1 MTTQGEDLVELYDRA
16 PLNPRYWISI
26 ALGIT
31 TSVFDFF
38 DFFIVGFLVA
48 VLAPQWHLTFGQTS
62 VMLLSAGVGAIVGA
76 LAWGAL
82 ADRWGRKTLLV
93 AGVAL
98 CALGAGSISLIP
110 DGAWMLFAA
119 LRFVVGFG
127 VGAAAA
133 VGVPLIVEYTPT
145 RHRTIIASATVIP
158 VSLGILAA
166 SLTAATLLQ
175 QIGWRGLATLG
186 FIPLLPAVLIALI
199 MPESV
204 RWLVSRGRHA
214 EARRIVARALN
225 VSTDTLPHPAGVTG
239 TAVSPPAPASS
250 FADLLANPKLFW
262 LTVIVW
268 FGASTANYG
277 VFLWGPTIVALLMGV
292 RPTEAAHLFVFVSLT
307 GMLGRTAFSLLPQ
320 WLGRKRCGE
329 IMGYGIALSLGA
341 AALFFDRTIFGYP
354 AFVVLLIPAALF
366 FDGGFSNIAPYSA
379 EIFPVRLSAR
389 GVGLA
394 QAANGVG
401 KIAGPLCL
409 ALIAGASN
417 LITPKATIEAVTPAF
432 LFLAGCGLAV
442 GLAFSL
448 LGVETHGKPLALER
462 VDPVVPLQE
471 TSGLREQTILR
482 G

>member
-1 MTTQGEDLVELYDRA
+1 MTTPGEDLVELYDRA
-16 PLNPRYWISI
+16 PLNPRYWISM
-26 ALGIT
+26 ALAIT

-62 VMLLSAGVGAIVGA
+62 VMLLSAGVGAILGA

-82 ADRWGRKTLLV
+82 SDRFGRKTLLV
-93 AGVAL
+93 AGVFL
-98 CALGAGSISLIP
+98 CALGSGSISLIP
-110 DGAWMLFAA
+110 DGAWMMFAV
-119 LRFVVGFG
+119 LRFFVGFG

-145 RHRTIIASATVIP
+145 RHRTIITSATVIP
-158 VSLGILAA
+158 VSLGVLAA

-175 QIGWRGLATLG
+175 HIGWRGLATLG

-204 RWLVSRGRHA
+204 RWLVSRGRHT
-214 EARRIVARALN
+214 EARRIVARTLN
-225 VSTDTLPHPAGVTG
+225 VAPETLPQAAGWTG
-239 TAVSPPAPASS
+239 NAANSRAQTSS
-250 FADLLANPKLFW
+250 FGELLANPRLFW

-292 RPTEAAHLFVFVSLT
+292 KPTEAAHLFVFVSLT
-307 GMLGRTAFSLLPQ
+307 GMAGRTAFSLLPQ
-320 WLGRKRCGE
+320 WIGRRRCGE
-329 IMGYGIALSLGA
+329 LMGYGIAISLGA
-341 AALFFDRTIFGYP
+341 AAFFFDRVIFGYP

-417 LITPKATIEAVTPAF
+417 LITPKATIDAVTPAF
-432 LFLAGCGLAV
+432 LFLAACGLAI
-442 GLAFSL
+442 GLAFSF
-448 LGVETHGKPLALER
+448 LGVETHGKPLALEN
-462 VDPVVPLQE
+462 VDPVVPLPE
-471 TSGLREQTILR
+471 TAVLREPAGLR

>member
-1 MTTQGEDLVELYDRA
+1 MV
-16 PLNPRYWISI
+16 
-26 ALGIT
+26 
-31 TSVFDFF
+31 
-38 DFFIVGFLVA
+38 
-48 VLAPQWHLTFGQTS
+48 
-62 VMLLSAGVGAIVGA
+62 
-76 LAWGAL
+76 
-82 ADRWGRKTLLV
+82 
-93 AGVAL
+93 
-98 CALGAGSISLIP
+98 
-110 DGAWMLFAA
+110 FAA
-119 LRFVVGFG
+119 LRFAVGVG

-145 RHRTIIASATVIP
+145 RHRTIITSATVIP
-158 VSLGILAA
+158 VSLGVLAA
-166 SLTAATLLQ
+166 SLTAATLLH

-225 VSTDTLPHPAGVTG
+225 VSPDVLPHPAGGPG
-239 TAVSPPAPASS
+239 TSARSRAQASS
-250 FADLLANPKLFW
+250 FADLLANPKLIW
-262 LTVIVW
+262 RTIIVW

-277 VFLWGPTIVALLMGV
+277 VFLSGPSIVALLMGV
-292 RPTEAAHLFVFVSLT
+292 QPTEAAHLFVFVSLT

-320 WLGRKRCGE
+320 WLGRRRCGE
-329 IMGYGIALSLGA
+329 IMGYGIAFSLGA

-417 LITPKATIEAVTPAF
+417 LITA
-432 LFLAGCGLAV
+432 
-442 GLAFSL
+442 
-448 LGVETHGKPLALER
+448 
-462 VDPVVPLQE
+462 
-471 TSGLREQTILR
+471 
-482 G
+482 